1 MFRPGLIKR
10 WETYVEIPDRK
21 NCQYIGL
28 KVGGNAWTCGE
39 TAKKVSLT
47 RVASVRWRDE

>member
-1 MFRPGLIKR
+1 MQRNAGV
-10 WETYVEIPDRK
+10 TPDRN

-28 KVGGNAWTCGE
+28 KVGKDAWTCGE

-47 RVASVRWRDE
+47 RVASVR